1 MFALLPLLK
10 TWIVMLTKYWF
21 YGYDELFVLFAQ
33 DKKKS
38 DNRGR
43 NLPEVVGALGI
54 NYYSQDFCR
63 RATGYL

>member
-1 MFALLPLLK
+1 
-10 TWIVMLTKYWF
+10 MLTKYWF

-33 DKKKS
+33 DKKKKS

-43 NLPEVVGALGI
+43 NLSEVVGALGI

-63 RATGYL
+63 RAAGYL

>member
-1 MFALLPLLK
+1 MVMMNYLFFLLR
-10 TWIVMLTKYWF
+10 T
-21 YGYDELFVLFAQ
+21 
-33 DKKKS
+33 KKKS